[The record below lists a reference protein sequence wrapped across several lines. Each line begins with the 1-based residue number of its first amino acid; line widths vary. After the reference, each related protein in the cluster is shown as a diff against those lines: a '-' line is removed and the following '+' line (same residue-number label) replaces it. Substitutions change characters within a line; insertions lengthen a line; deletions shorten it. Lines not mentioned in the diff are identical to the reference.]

1 MSRYTLYYWSA
12 PFRGQFVRAL
22 LAHAGATW
30 VEAGDAAVTRLM
42 EGAIDDMPVPFMGPP
57 VLVDAEAGLT
67 LSQTPAILLY
77 LGDTLHLLPKTAAG
91 RALSIKVANDA
102 NDVID
107 ELTLDGGRQMWTESR
122 WAEFAPRLK
131 RWMGLWEDLGRRHGL
146 KPQSGFLLGGE
157 TAGVADVVTATLW
170 STMAERF
177 PLIDAMLEESAPL
190 TTGLV
195 RRMAQTPPLA
205 ELAARARAD
214 YGDLYCGGRI
224 EQSLREVLEAQAPA
238 DRTTGPRR

>member
-57 VLVDAEAGLT
+57 VLVDAEAGLA

-77 LGDTLHLLPKTAAG
+77 LGDTLDLLPKTAAG

-122 WAEFAPRLK
+122 WAAFAPRLQ

-157 TAGVADVVTATLW
+157 TAGVADVVTTTLW

-177 PLIDAMLEESAPL
+177 PLIGAMLEETAPL
-190 TTGLV
+190 TASLV
-195 RRMAQTPPLA
+195 RRMALTPPLA

-224 EQSLREVLEAQAPA
+224 EQSLRKVLEAQAPA
-238 DRTTGPRR
+238 AGTTGRRR